1 MKKHLLI
8 IILSIF
14 ALPLAAQAWP
24 WSRDLM
30 DQPSIKPQEPPL
42 FTYPKDSVPVEI
54 NQWTLVSSR
63 DEADHMKNPIPA
75 TEKSIRYGHAMF
87 MTYCLPCHGPDGKGD
102 GLVGKVFEVQPMDLT
117 SDYVK
122 GVSDG
127 WIFGTITFG
136 SFGIMPR
143 YGYDMRPW
151 ERWDVVN
158 YIRNVLEKPG
168 SEKTRSEVA
177 ALVKKYHQQAKLKLN
192 PKAGE

>member
-1 MKKHLLI
+1 MKKYLLFI
-8 IILSIF
+8 ICIL
-14 ALPLAAQAWP
+14 ALPLSAQAWP

-30 DQPSIKPQEPPL
+30 NQPSIKPQEPPL
-42 FTYPKDSVPVEI
+42 FTYPKDSVPVGGP
-54 NQWTLVSSR
+54 WTKVANR
-63 DEADHMKNPIPA
+63 DEADKMPNPVPA

-102 GLVGKVFEVQPMDLT
+102 GLVGQVFELQPMDLT

-136 SFGIMPR
+136 SFGLMPH

-158 YIRNVLEKPG
+158 YIRKVVEKPVDV
-168 SEKTRSEVA
+168 KTKAERA
-177 ALVKKYHQQAKLKLN
+177 AEIKEYFAKAKLKLN